1 MARGALRC
9 TRLRMRQWRS
19 IPRSCS
25 VAETRRPGSLRAQR
39 KSLQVSDFRLQASG
53 FRLQISYFRFRISD
67 FRLQASGFR
76 LQISYFRFQ
85 ISDFGLQTS
94 DFRLQASDFRL
105 QASGFGLQTSESL
118 TLGRTCSLK
127 RTGLTDLNCG
137 ARIPLFR
144 GFGFPVSGSKFRFP
158 PVAFSQVPS
167 SGFPVPSSGFP
178 VPSSGFPV
186 PSSEFRVP
194 GSRFRFFF
202 FPATGY
208 RLLATVYQERTC
220 DT

>member
-39 KSLQVSDFRLQASG
+39 KSLQV
-53 FRLQISYFRFRISD
+53 SD

>member
-39 KSLQVSDFRLQASG
+39 KPLQTPDFRFQISGSRLQTSG
-53 FRLQISYFRFRISD
+53 FGLQISD
-67 FRLQASGFR
+67 FRLQ
-76 LQISYFRFQ
+76 I
-85 ISDFGLQTS
+85 
-94 DFRLQASDFRL
+94 SDFRL
-105 QASGFGLQTSESL
+105 QASGFGLQTSDFRLQTSESL
-118 TLGRTCSLK
+118 MLGRTCSLK
-127 RTGLTDLNCG
+127 RTGLTGLNCG

-167 SGFPVPSSGFP
+167 SGFQVPGSEFRFSPVPGSGFQ
-178 VPSSGFPV
+178 VPGSAFPR
-186 PSSEFRVP
+186 FRVP

>member
-1 MARGALRC
+1 MVMLRGLAVDGYRPAGGRGAV
-9 TRLRMRQWRS
+9 RS
-19 IPRSCS
+19 GALL
-25 VAETRRPGSLRAQR
+25 AEANRPQGR
-39 KSLQVSDFRLQASG
+39 DFRLQTSG
-53 FRLQISYFRFRISD
+53 
-67 FRLQASGFR
+67 
-76 LQISYFRFQ
+76 
-85 ISDFGLQTS
+85 
-94 DFRLQASDFRL
+94 FRLQASDFRL
-105 QASGFGLQTSESL
+105 QASGFGLQTSDFRLQTSESL
-118 TLGRTCSLK
+118 MLGRTCSLK
-127 RTGLTDLNCG
+127 RTGLTGLNCG

-167 SGFPVPSSGFP
+167 SGFQVPGSAFP
-178 VPSSGFPV
+178 R
-186 PSSEFRVP
+186 FRVP

>member
-39 KSLQVSDFRLQASG
+39 KPLQTPDFRFQISGSRLQTSG
-53 FRLQISYFRFRISD
+53 FGLQISD
-67 FRLQASGFR
+67 FRLQ
-76 LQISYFRFQ
+76 I
-85 ISDFGLQTS
+85 
-94 DFRLQASDFRL
+94 SDFRL
-105 QASGFGLQTSESL
+105 QASGFGLQTSDFRLQTSESL
-118 TLGRTCSLK
+118 MLGRTCSLK
-127 RTGLTDLNCG
+127 RTGLTGLNCG

-158 PVAFSQVPS
+158 PVAFSQVPSSGFQVPCSRFPVPS